1 MNVRRLPF
9 DETRGI
15 PIDSKSY
22 FRGRPSSSIKAGPTD
37 PQPKA
42 VTSSSSGVVTTLSGR
57 QVSKSKPYE
66 PPHSSKVSKNKVQ
79 KSDEVSK
86 GDPPPFTK
94 KDDAKLLTLVKKF
107 SGKGRNGGVS
117 WVQILESFG
126 NQWSKYFIQ
135 KRYDELTKISEAVV
149 EVHDDSCE
157 SENSEND
164 SSSESTSASYV
175 GKKSR
180 SAKVCEKILPN
191 RGEAIMSKQFED
203 RLMLLEK
210 KAAES
215 AAMTKNLEAQLKE
228 EKNRSAHAEKLY
240 QELLT
245 EQSKQSSQSVRR
257 ERAINVSNSHKH
269 TKISASPAV
278 AESTRPTVENAREV
292 LIARESSSEDDEA
305 EFTEAD
311 FQRNKRKR
319 AWRRGKSKYVKRT
332 QLERFQAESETTFQL
347 YQAKQQLA
355 VMRALEEY

>member
-9 DETRGI
+9 DKTRGI

-22 FRGRPSSSIKAGPTD
+22 FRSRPSSSIKAGPTD
-37 PQPKA
+37 SQPKA
-42 VTSSSSGVVTTLSGR
+42 ATNSSSAVVTTLSGR

-66 PPHSSKVSKNKVQ
+66 PPHSSKVSKGKVQ

-135 KRYDELTKISEAVV
+135 KRYDELTKISETVV
-149 EVHDDSCE
+149 EVPDDSCE

-164 SSSESTSASYV
+164 SSSESTSASYI
-175 GKKSR
+175 GRKSR
-180 SAKVCEKILPN
+180 SAKGGEKILPN
-191 RGEAIMSKQFED
+191 RGEVMMSKRIED

-210 KAAES
+210 QAAE
-215 AAMTKNLEAQLKE
+215 AAATTKDLRAQLVE
-228 EKNRSAHAEKLY
+228 EKNRSASAEKLY

-245 EQSKQSSQSVRR
+245 KQQSCRSVRH
-257 ERAINVSNSHKH
+257 ERTINVSSAHKH
-269 TKISASPAV
+269 AKTSASPAV

-305 EFTEAD
+305 DFNEEAG
-311 FQRNKRKR
+311 FQRSSKRKR
-319 AWRRGKSKYVKRT
+319 SWRGKSKYAMRL
-332 QLERFQAESETTFQL
+332 QLERIQAETEAQLQL

-355 VMRALEEY
+355 VMRALEK